1 MAQQPHT
8 TVQQS
13 AAQSAKPEVKPETK
27 HEEAKPEAAAPSVKI
42 IQVAQQGSQ
51 LVALLSDGSL
61 WAWAG
66 VSWQSIPLPPPTAKT
81 DH

>member
-1 MAQQPHT
+1 MAQQP
-8 TVQQS
+8 QQPHPKNET
-13 AAQSAKPEVKPETK
+13 QAKP
-27 HEEAKPEAAAPSVKI
+27 EAKPETPAPPAVKI
-42 IQVAQQGSQ
+42 VQVAQQGSQ

-66 VSWQSIPLPPPTAKT
+66 VSWQSIPLPPPAVKP